1 MSSINLLPK
10 HDNFNEVKN
19 RKWSGRIVF
28 GISILLVAIPVIF
41 FAGLYFL
48 NKNSSEEIENLNLEI
63 KTAEE
68 EIEKSFSKTELLLA
82 NSDVDNAISL
92 LSERVY
98 FTKIINIFQEN
109 LIDGVYLNSLNINSS
124 EEDSLTSR
132 FDGVARDYSSLIS
145 QIDALKSNDVFEKVD
160 IKSVSIGKDNGYI
173 DFQGNLTLKQ
183 NAFFYDKNFR

>member
-10 HDNFNEVKN
+10 NDNFNEVKN